1 MLVQFKTALAVLFV
15 ATVPLH
21 LGAELQGSSREPL
34 SAKEVRKAE
43 REARTADDHL
53 RLAVW
58 YQADARQIQNKL
70 AEEEDQVRYWAQQP
84 GMAMRTKIPN
94 PYWSAQA
101 LARLYREKLQNATN
115 LAATHQKMAGSLEAS
130 VRSTQ

>member
-15 ATVPLH
+15 ASVPLH
-21 LGAELQGSSREPL
+21 LGAGVQGSSNEPL
-34 SAKEVRKAE
+34 SAKEVHKAE
-43 REARTADDHL
+43 REARTVDDHL

-58 YQADARQIQNKL
+58 YQTDARQIQNKL

-84 GMAMRTKIPN
+84 GMVMRTKIPN

-115 LAATHQKMAGSLEAS
+115 LAATHQKMAESLEAS